1 MGVISRAIP
10 TLLRGVSQTA
20 DSTKQADHADIQDN
34 ATSSPTQGL
43 KKRSGVQYL
52 ANLQS
57 STIGNVHIQTINRD
71 TNERYI
77 AVFGDETIKVYDIN
91 GVEKSV
97 TTPDGLTYLDSSN
110 PRADFRTVTIADYTF
125 VVNTTKTVA
134 MSTATSSGT
143 NVEAIVFVNQVSDKT
158 EYVVDI
164 NGTVAIHN
172 SVLDDPLSTT
182 TIASKLRDRLL
193 GQNGLSPSS
202 GNALTG
208 FTIELNGPVIHI
220 KKNDNSDF
228 TIDVSDTQGNTQ
240 LTLVK
245 DTIQRFTDLPTAA
258 PNNFIVEVKGDNATN
273 FDNYYVKFKTNN
285 GGNFEEGQWEETLKA
300 GITYKFDSGTMPHV
314 LIRKADGNF
323 IFAEADGGSYN
334 VTIDGVTTA
343 YDLPAWKERTVGD
356 LDSSPNPS
364 FVGSKINNVLF
375 FRNRLGFL
383 ADDDVILSRVSE
395 FFNFFPET
403 ATTIIDSDPIDV
415 TASHTKVSILKHAV
429 TMGEQLILFS
439 DQTQFIL
446 SASDDALTPKT
457 ANILVATEFENS
469 GTASPVGAGNSI
481 YFLTK
486 KGPFAGVREYI
497 TQADIAIKD
506 ASDIT
511 IHIPRYIPSNI
522 FKLAVSTNE
531 DILVLVGTDNPN
543 KLYVNKWLYGESF
556 KKVLNAWFTF
566 TLNPAKSIRN
576 IDFIGTDLY
585 MVIEEANNTTLEK
598 LPFEPDYKEANAEF
612 EYHLDHKI
620 TETSTGVSVAF
631 NSSTNTTTWTLPYK
645 TYATMSVVGR
655 HLASGEE
662 SKFIATPN
670 TSAVSLKPGQ
680 VISTTTTNTNG
691 STTTITAKGNY
702 ATAGTNN
709 SPSKVIIG
717 EPYEMQYRFSKQRII
732 EELGKGEIIGGR
744 LQLHH
749 FSLKYESSGFFRVE
763 VTPENRDTSVHKFN
777 ARLLGSSSSS
787 IGEVNLETGTFRF
800 PVMSRSDKVDIDIKN
815 DTYLPTKLSSAEFE
829 AMFHMRSRRI

>member
-20 DSTKQADHADIQDN
+20 DSTKQADHADIQEN

-57 STIGNVHIQTINRD
+57 STIGNVHIQAINRD

-134 MSTATSSGT
+134 MSSSLSAGT
-143 NVEAIVFVNQVSDKT
+143 DVNAIVFVNQVTDNT
-158 EYVVDI
+158 EYVVDV

-172 SVLDDPLSTT
+172 SNNDNPLSTT
-182 TIASKLRDRLL
+182 TVATKLKNKLL
-193 GQNGLSPSS
+193 GASGESPSS
-202 GNALTG
+202 GSALTG
-208 FTIELNGPVIHI
+208 FVIEQNGPVLHI
-220 KKNDNSDF
+220 SKSDDSDF
-228 TIDVSDTQGNTQ
+228 TIDVTDTQGNTQ

-245 DTIQRFTDLPTAA
+245 NSIQRFTDLPTVA
-258 PNNFIVEVKGDNATN
+258 PNNFVVEVKGDNATN

-285 GGNFEEGQWEETLKA
+285 GGTFEEGQWEECLA
-300 GITYKFDSGTMPHV
+300 PGIPFKFDDTTMPHV

-323 IFAEADGGSYN
+323 IFARADGGTYAVS
-334 VTIDGVTTA
+334 GTT
-343 YDLPAWKERTVGD
+343 YTLPVWGERTVGD
-356 LDSSPNPS
+356 LTSAPNPS
-364 FVGSKINNVLF
+364 FVGAKINNVFF

-395 FFNFFPET
+395 YFSFFPET
-403 ATTIIDSDPIDV
+403 ATAVIDSDPIDV
-415 TASHTKVSILKHAV
+415 AASHTKVSILRHAV

-598 LPFEPDYKEANAEF
+598 LPFEPDYKEANTDF
-612 EYHLDHKI
+612 EYHLDHKATEAHSNVSVTFSSGTSTFTLPYRLRGAMKI
-620 TETSTGVSVAF
+620 VGRYLATGETSTYVDSQG
-631 NSSTNTTTWTLPYK
+631 NTK
-645 TYATMSVVGR
+645 T
-655 HLASGEE
+655 
-662 SKFIATPN
+662 
-670 TSAVSLKPGQ
+670 LKPGQ
-680 VISTTTTNTNG
+680 VIQTTNATDG
-691 STTTITAKGNY
+691 STTTVTATGDY
-702 ATAGTNN
+702 RN
-709 SPSKVIIG
+709 SKFIVG
-717 EPYEMQYRFSKQRII
+717 EP
-732 EELGKGEIIGGR
+732 
-744 LQLHH
+744 
-749 FSLKYESSGFFRVE
+749 
-763 VTPENRDTSVHKFN
+763 
-777 ARLLGSSSSS
+777 
-787 IGEVNLETGTFRF
+787 
-800 PVMSRSDKVDIDIKN
+800 
-815 DTYLPTKLSSAEFE
+815 
-829 AMFHMRSRRI
+829 